1 LSFPTPALPGSGLV
15 VGINPSQPLLRLPH
29 EYFVVKIVYH
39 YKKHLSNP
47 QVDTIVSIY
56 YMLIEIV
63 NSTPKII
70 DTELTIANS
79 MVEVNCSNSY
89 DGYGGAS

>member
-1 LSFPTPALPGSGLV
+1 
-15 VGINPSQPLLRLPH
+15 
-29 EYFVVKIVYH
+29 
-39 YKKHLSNP
+39 
-47 QVDTIVSIY
+47 
-56 YMLIEIV
+56 MLIEIV